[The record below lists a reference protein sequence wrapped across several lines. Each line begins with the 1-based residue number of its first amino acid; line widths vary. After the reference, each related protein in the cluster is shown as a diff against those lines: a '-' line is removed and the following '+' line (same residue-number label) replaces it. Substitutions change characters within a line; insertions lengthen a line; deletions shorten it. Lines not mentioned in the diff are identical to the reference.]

1 MSMRTVAFDQQLA
14 ALRGVVFE
22 AVDGWNAAHPQTR
35 GSQRER
41 GSINVTQAYTDAAG
55 APDYSITINCALCG
69 ASQLTFHGPD
79 PAALAEQARLVVE
92 RKMTSELQRR
102 EDEAYEGE
110 LNRKF
115 GIAV

>member
-1 MSMRTVAFDQQLA
+1 MTSTAFADQLA

-22 AVDGWNAAHPQTR
+22 AVEGWNAAHPQAR

-41 GSINVTQAYTDAAG
+41 GSVNVTQMYSAATG
-55 APDYSITINCALCG
+55 APSYSIAVFCSLSG

-79 PAALAEQARLVVE
+79 PAGVAEQARLTLE
-92 RKMTSELQRR
+92 RRIAAELQRR
-102 EDEAYEGE
+102 GDEVYEDE